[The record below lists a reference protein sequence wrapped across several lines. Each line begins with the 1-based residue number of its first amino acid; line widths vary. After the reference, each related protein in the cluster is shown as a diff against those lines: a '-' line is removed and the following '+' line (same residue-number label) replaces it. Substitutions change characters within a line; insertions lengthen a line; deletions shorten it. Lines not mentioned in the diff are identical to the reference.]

1 MDEQRENLQP
11 EQNEAAA
18 QDAKKTERGW
28 ESLAFLHDMVYL
40 LAIVTILFT
49 FFFRLVAVD
58 GSSMYPRLSTRT
70 ILCSRATF
78 YTGT

>member
-28 ESLAFLHDMVYL
+28 ESLAFLHDMV
-40 LAIVTILFT
+40 
-49 FFFRLVAVD
+49 
-58 GSSMYPRLSTRT
+58 
-70 ILCSRATF
+70 
-78 YTGT
+78 

>member
-28 ESLAFLHDMVYL
+28 ESLAFLQW
-40 LAIVTILFT
+40 
-49 FFFRLVAVD
+49 
-58 GSSMYPRLSTRT
+58 
-70 ILCSRATF
+70 LCLCLWIGIA
-78 YTGT
+78 